1 MMDQEELARQYLRH
15 IEMWCIRRKARRKQA
30 VKGAPSP
37 RAFDV
42 LQAQAIMDAASRDL
56 DEKHFGAL
64 KAAVEHYRS
73 SSSLGRHDATLLP
86 PTAWSMNYEKC
97 ILCKSTKRR
106 HYRGGKCTGCWRA
119 THELRD
125 RVKALQCANAAN
137 STIEEA

>member
-1 MMDQEELARQYLRH
+1 MLSQEELAHQYLRH
-15 IEMWCIRRKARRKQA
+15 IEMWCIRRKAKRKQA

-42 LQAQAIMDAASRDL
+42 LQAQAVMDAAKRDL
-56 DEKHFGAL
+56 DEKHFNAL

-73 SSSLGRHDATLLP
+73 SSMRGGQGEAKLP
-86 PTAWSMNYEKC
+86 PTAWSMYYEKC

-125 RVKALQCANAAN
+125 RVRALQRVSTDN
-137 STIEEA
+137 STIEET